1 MRYLMNTW
9 KRETAPRREGRDAVG
24 DRQAAGLLRDQI
36 RLCVPL
42 SSSISRA

>member
-36 RLCVPL
+36 RLCVPS